1 MQLGQFSAWVSVEGA
16 QLSEF
21 ATEYSAD
28 GKKATCW
35 IPSENDKQFC
45 ITFENAQPVPGFIV
59 SGRVRADG
67 VSCGGTK
74 LRLASAR
81 HVSTASRDSVSTS
94 ATTRR
99 PLVFGKQVLT
109 DDDAY
114 LNVAISSE
122 IGSIRVKLRHVKDK
136 PLRKGWKDKNF
147 NAPILHEQ
155 SKKAM
160 GHSVQ
165 FGAEFSS
172 NKKRLVP
179 EEVIE
184 KLVTFVFKY
193 RPIDLLRAQG
203 TAPPETRKRR
213 VTSDIVDLTID
224 DDETD
229 EAAKIEKSEARLGV
243 LTRGSKRAK
252 HEPSEIKKEIRR
264 QPIFQ
269 AGEVI
274 DLT

>member
-1 MQLGQFSAWVSVEGA
+1 MQLGQFSAWVSVEGV

-59 SGRVRADG
+59 SGRVRVDG

-99 PLVFGKQVLT
+99 PLVF

-136 PLRKGWKDKNF
+136 PLKKGWKDKNF

-213 VTSDIVDLTID
+213 NTSDIVDLTID
-224 DDETD
+224 DDERD
-229 EAAKIEKSEARLGV
+229 EAAKIERPEARLGV
-243 LTRGSKRAK
+243 LKRSSKRAK
-252 HEPSEIKKEIRR
+252 HEPSEIKEIRR